1 MLHSKTLPL
10 PMAVALLASAA
21 LAQQTAPEEFQKR
34 EHTGANGEA
43 LKYVVYVPKNLE
55 DGKTYPFLLF
65 LHGSC
70 GECVTHER
78 ILRESNLRLWH
89 GYDRNVQ
96 QEPTFLA
103 APAGGQGGWSRNGRG
118 ESVLQIVDALI
129 AEFPID
135 RQRIYIQGFSM
146 GGAGTW
152 HFLQERPGFFA
163 AANPQAIG
171 GGEVDVAK
179 VKDTPIWA
187 TIGSDDAPQRVDQL
201 TANISRIR
209 LANGDP
215 RGAAT
220 HVTGV
225 NPRFTIFP
233 ATNHGGAQG
242 GTQRIPGFVDWMYSQ
257 VNDGNV
263 PPNVRF
269 VRPTPG
275 IGPYKTSVDAIVD
288 ARDPDGQVALV
299 EFFVGDQQLHT
310 AAQAPYD
317 FLYQNLPPGP
327 HLLKARATDS
337 GGKTRMAEIWIE
349 VGEE

>member
-1 MLHSKTLPL
+1 MLHTKTFC
-10 PMAVALLASAA
+10 ALLALFVGSMTG
-21 LAQQTAPEEFQKR
+21 QTPEEFQKR

-43 LKYVVYVPKNLE
+43 LKYVVYVPQQLE
-55 DGKTYPFLLF
+55 SGKTYPFLLF

-70 GECVTHER
+70 GECITHER
-78 ILRESNLRLWH
+78 ILRESNLQLWH
-89 GYDRNVQ
+89 GYERDEQR
-96 QEPTFLA
+96 EPTFLV
-103 APAGGQGGWSRNGRG
+103 APVGGRGGWNRNGRG
-118 ESVLQIVDALI
+118 EAILEIVDALI

-152 HFLQERPGFFA
+152 AFLQERPGFFA

-171 GGEVDVAK
+171 GGQVDVDK

-215 RGAAT
+215 RGASP

-225 NPRFTIFP
+225 NPHFTIFP
-233 ATNHGGAQG
+233 ATTHGGAQG
-242 GTQRIPGFVDWMYSQ
+242 GTQAIPGFVDWMYSQ
-257 VNDGNV
+257 VNDGNT

-269 VRPTPG
+269 LRPTPG
-275 IGPYKTSVDAIVD
+275 IGPYKTSVSAIVD
-288 ARDPDGQVALV
+288 AKDPDGQIIRV
-299 EFFVGDQQLHT
+299 EFFVGDQQVYT
-310 AAQAPYD
+310 ATEAPYEY
-317 FLYQNLPPGP
+317 LYEGLP
-327 HLLKARATDS
+327 
-337 GGKTRMAEIWIE
+337 
-349 VGEE
+349 

>member
-1 MLHSKTLPL
+1 MPHTKTFC
-10 PMAVALLASAA
+10 ALLALFIRTAA
-21 LAQQTAPEEFQKR
+21 GQTPPEFQHR
-34 EHTGANGEA
+34 EHTGTNGEA
-43 LKYVVYVPKNLE
+43 LKYVVYAPKDIE
-55 DGKTYPFLLF
+55 AGKTYPFLLF

-70 GECVTHER
+70 GECITHER
-78 ILRESNLRLWH
+78 ILRESNLRFWH
-89 GYDRNVQ
+89 GYERNEQ
-96 QEPTFLA
+96 REPTFLV
-103 APAGGQGGWSRNGRG
+103 APAGGQGGWNRNGRS
-118 ESVLQIVDALI
+118 ESIWEIVDGLI

-146 GGAGTW
+146 GAAGTW
-152 HFLQERPGFFA
+152 AFLQERPGFFA

-171 GGEVDVAK
+171 GGQVDAEK

-187 TIGSDDAPQRVDQL
+187 TIGSDDSPQRVDQL

-215 RGAAT
+215 RGASP

-257 VNDGNV
+257 VNDGNT

-269 VRPTPG
+269 LRPTPG
-275 IGPYKTSVDAIVD
+275 IGAYGTSVSAIVD
-288 ARDPDGQVALV
+288 AKDPDGQIARV
-299 EFFVGDQQLHT
+299 EFFVGDQQVH
-310 AAQAPYD
+310 AATQAPYE
-317 FLYQNLPPGP
+317 YIYEGLPAGR
-327 HLLKARATDS
+327 HHLKARAIDN
-337 GGKTRMAEIWIE
+337 GGKTHTAEAWIE
-349 VGEE
+349 AADQ